1 MQKKQPKVR
10 FCVFQKMVG
19 ICGVGLLTV
28 YHVGVPTPHILGGVG
43 VPGHSGLS
51 EEDGSKIGPGTECG
65 ALAWNHPGGFNPC

>member
-10 FCVFQKMVG
+10 LRFPKDGGNLWSWVP
-19 ICGVGLLTV
+19 TV

-65 ALAWNHPGGFNPC
+65 ALAWNHSGGFNPC